1 MQKKKRKTTRT
12 LLLCIWFSFITTF
25 CFAQKPTQ
33 TIRGVVLDANT
44 RETLPRAHVVLVDK
58 RKGTTTDI
66 DGRFLMQDIPVGRY
80 SLQIS
85 FIGYKPLII
94 PELLV
99 VSGRELVLEIELET
113 AISELDEVVVKPTAR
128 KDQPINSMASVSART
143 FSVEEASRYA
153 GALDDPGRMAGNFAG
168 VTTAGVAV
176 NAIAVRGNS
185 PKGLLWRL
193 EGVDIPVPS
202 HFSGSNVTGGGGLT
216 IFSSQLLANSD
227 FYTGAFP
234 AEFGNASAGVFDMK
248 LRNGNNS
255 KKEYAAQIGVQGVE
269 FAGEGPFKTGYDG
282 SYLFNYRYSTMAL
295 IFPLLPETK
304 NTDELPIYQDL
315 SFKLNLPTKNAGTF
329 ALWGIGG
336 LSKSTM
342 KGTDD
347 VEKWNYPESR
357 VNMNFN
363 YNMGAGGI
371 THSSR
376 LSSKTFIKSNLAYN
390 ANQHTY
396 HKMSRLQE
404 TKPTQLFP
412 LYNVDMT
419 SGTTILS
426 TIISHASNPRF
437 SFKTGFSANR
447 HNYKLMGDALD
458 YQSNILKSI
467 MDGKGNSWLI
477 NAHFQGKYNV
487 SSKTSIIA
495 GVNTSWFEL
504 NKEIRIEPRFSATW
518 QAMPKHSFSVG
529 YGNHSQIEPLFVYF
543 VTKTDEQTGQVSYPN
558 QNLSRMGAH
567 HFVLAYDWSVTE
579 NAHLKIEPYFQFLK
593 KVPVVDGTPYSMI
606 NFLSDWTFDKTL
618 VNQGKGTNTGVDF
631 TFERFLKNG
640 FYVMS
645 TASIYKSE
653 YVGGDDIKRRS
664 RYDGGYVLNILGGK
678 EWLIKDKNL
687 FGLNMKFSFMG
698 PYWFQPVDEEKT
710 QLAEDIVYNE
720 TLGFTERY
728 SSLGSITDL
737 TISYR
742 INGQSVSS
750 VFKLQIRNIFGRQ
763 YQGKKYNLKNNTVEN
778 DFFSS
783 PVPFVSYKIEF

>member
-1 MQKKKRKTTRT
+1 MKKIV
-12 LLLCIWFSFITTF
+12 LFYICFSFIHSF
-25 CFAQKPTQ
+25 CLAQKPLQ

-44 RETLPRAHVVLVDK
+44 RETLPGAHVVLVDK
-58 RKGTTTDI
+58 NRGTTTDK
-66 DGRFLMQDIPVGRY
+66 DGRFSMPNIPVGRY

-85 FIGYKPLII
+85 FIGYKPQII

-113 AISELDEVVVKPTAR
+113 ALSELDEVLVKPTAR
-128 KDQPINSMASVSART
+128 KDQPINNMASVSART

-168 VTTAGVAV
+168 VTTAGVNV
-176 NAIAVRGNS
+176 NAIVVRGNS
-185 PKGLLWRL
+185 PKGLQWRL

-216 IFSSQLLANSD
+216 MFSSQLLANSD

-234 AEFGNASAGVFDMK
+234 AEFGNATAGVFDMK

-255 KKEYAAQIGVQGVE
+255 KNEYAAQIGVQGVE
-269 FAGEGPFKTGYDG
+269 FAAEGPFKNGYDG

-295 IFPLLPETK
+295 IFPLLPEMK
-304 NTDELPIYQDL
+304 NSDELPVYQDL
-315 SFKLNLPTKNAGTF
+315 SFKFNLPTKKAGTF

-376 LSSKTFIKSNLAYN
+376 LSSKTFIKSTLALN

-404 TKPTQLFP
+404 TNPTQLFP

-419 SGTTILS
+419 SGTDILS
-426 TIISHASNPRF
+426 TIISHAANPRF

-487 SSKTSIIA
+487 SPKTSIIA

-504 NKEIRIEPRFSATW
+504 NKEIRVEPRLSATW
-518 QAMPKHSFSVG
+518 QVVPKHSFSVG
-529 YGNHSQIEPLFVYF
+529 FGNHSQIEPLFVYF
-543 VTKTDEQTGQVSYPN
+543 VTKTDEQTGKVSYPN
-558 QNLSRMGAH
+558 KNLGRMRAN

-579 NAHLKIEPYFQFLK
+579 NARLKIEPYFQFLTK
-593 KVPVVDGTPYSMI
+593 IPVVDGTSWSMI

-618 VNQGKGTNTGVDF
+618 VNHGKGTNKGVDF
-631 TFERFLKNG
+631 TFERFLKDG
-640 FYVMS
+640 FYVMT

-653 YVGGDDIKRRS
+653 YTGGDNIKRRS

-678 EWLIKDKNL
+678 EWQIRDKNL
-687 FGLNMKFSFMG
+687 LGLNLKFTFMG
-698 PYWFQPVDEEKT
+698 PYWYHPVNETETHFT
-710 QLAEDIVYNE
+710 QDIVYDENQ
-720 TLGFTERY
+720 GFTDRY
-728 SSLGSITDL
+728 SNLESITDL
-737 TISYR
+737 TLSYR
-742 INGQSVSS
+742 INGQKVSS
-750 VFKLQIRNIFGRQ
+750 VFKLQVRNILGRQ
-763 YQGKKYNLKNNTVEN
+763 YQGKKYNLETNSIEN
-778 DFFSS
+778 EFFTS